1 LTFCFSSVIF
11 DYSIF
16 FISTEMSLSTAQ
28 QFEELLQKAHH
39 PLIILPPHPS
49 LDGVASAI
57 ALGLFFEKAG
67 RKVTLAGDT
76 LLRDIEALS
85 FLPLPSILHETI
97 SGARDFVLAFNTEHN
112 DIVNVRT
119 ERLEKEF
126 RIHLTPE
133 KGSIDPRDFSF
144 IPAQFIFD
152 LAIVLGSPDKEHLG
166 RVYEEN
172 PDIFYEMPVVNID
185 TRTANELYGQLNI
198 VDIKAS
204 SLAEIIAD
212 LFIAPKNSTLPEVMA
227 LPLLTGI
234 ITATDSFQ
242 KKTTTPKSL
251 QLASVLMQ
259 MGADQQMIIRSL
271 YKTQP
276 LHLIKLWG
284 KAMSQIKSAPK
295 LDLVW
300 SLVTR
305 EDITH
310 ARADQK
316 DLPAILEKIKDN
328 SSQAKFF
335 ALLSP
340 LDKDRILLLIKTT
353 SRENLE
359 LLSARIPEVELLG
372 NTLSLT
378 LTASS
383 LEEAEQILFEKLE
396 RALL

>member
-1 LTFCFSSVIF
+1 
-11 DYSIF
+11 
-16 FISTEMSLSTAQ
+16 MSLSSAQ
-28 QFEELLQKAHH
+28 QFEELLQKATH
-39 PLIILPPHPS
+39 PLIIFPPH
-49 LDGVASAI
+49 ASIDAVSTAI

-76 LLRDIEALS
+76 LLHDIESLS

-97 SGARDFVLAFNTEHN
+97 SGARDFVLAFNTEYN
-112 DIVNVRT
+112 DIVDVKT
-119 ERLEKEF
+119 ERLAKEF

-166 RVYEEN
+166 KIYEEN
-172 PDIFYEMPVVNID
+172 PDIFYEMPVINID
-185 TRTANELYGQLNI
+185 TRGANELFGQLNI

-204 SLAEIIAD
+204 SLSEIVAD
-212 LFIAPKNSTLPEVMA
+212 LFLAPKHGTLPEVMS

-234 ITATDSFQ
+234 IAATDSFQ

-259 MGADQQMIIRSL
+259 MGADQQTIIRSL

-300 SLVTR
+300 SLVTT
-305 EDITH
+305 EDIVH
-310 ARADQK
+310 ARAKQE
-316 DLPAILEKIKDN
+316 DLPLILEKIKAN

-340 LDKDRILLLIKTT
+340 LDANRILLLLKTT
-353 SRENLE
+353 SRENLD
-359 LLSARIPEVELLG
+359 LLLEKMSGAELLG
-372 NTLSLT
+372 DTLSLT
-378 LTASS
+378 LTAVS

-396 RALL
+396 LAFL

>member
-1 LTFCFSSVIF
+1 
-11 DYSIF
+11 
-16 FISTEMSLSTAQ
+16 MSLSLAQ
-28 QFEELLQKAHH
+28 QFEELLHKATH
-39 PLIILPPHPS
+39 PLIILPPHAS
-49 LDGVASAI
+49 LDSVATAI
-57 ALGLFFEKAG
+57 ALGLFFEKTG
-67 RKVTLAGDT
+67 HKVTLASDT
-76 LLRDIEALS
+76 LLRDIESLS
-85 FLPLPSILHETI
+85 FLSLPSTLHESI
-97 SGARDFVLAFNTEHN
+97 SGARDFVLAFNTEYN
-112 DIVNVRT
+112 NIINIKS

-126 RIHLTPE
+126 RIYLTPE

-166 RVYEEN
+166 KIYEEN
-172 PDIFYEMPVVNID
+172 PDIFYEMPVINID
-185 TRTANELYGQLNI
+185 TQGANELFGQLNV

-204 SLAEIIAD
+204 SLAEIVAD
-212 LFIAPKNSTLPEVMA
+212 LFLAPKNGVLPEIMA

-234 ITATDSFQ
+234 IAATDSFQ
-242 KKTTTPKSL
+242 KKSTTPKSL

-259 MGADQQMIIRSL
+259 MGADQQSIIRSL

-300 SLVTR
+300 SLITT
-305 EDITH
+305 EDIIH
-310 ARADQK
+310 ARAEKQ
-316 DLPAILEKIKDN
+316 DLPLILEKIKTN

-340 LDKDRILLLIKTT
+340 EDASHVLLLIKTT
-353 SRENLE
+353 SRETLNLLAE
-359 LLSARIPEVELLG
+359 RIPEAKTLG
-372 NTLSLT
+372 DTLSVT
-378 LTASS
+378 LLAQS

-396 RALL
+396 AALL